1 MRMWIIL
8 AFLLVSL
15 LPFPFLARIAFN
27 AYEKKISDT
36 YMSVM
41 QGEGHLLAD
50 KLSSGY
56 FWNKQSEEMKG
67 LIDQYANIYHA
78 RTVVIDPS
86 LRILHDR

>member
-1 MRMWIIL
+1 MRTWIVL

-15 LPFPFLARIAFN
+15 LPFPFLAKISFD

-56 FWNKQSEEMKG
+56 FWNKQSEDMIA

-78 RTVVIDPS
+78 RSIVIDPS
-86 LRILHDR
+86 LKII